1 METVPIKLN
10 NCQTSSFLFVTSI
23 YVEFLK
29 HIENVHYFKNKIY
42 FSKKSKLGPI
52 GFNCIME
59 IHLHALPNSHQ
70 IIPQGT
76 NREITSFIKL
86 DVSGE

>member
-1 METVPIKLN
+1 
-10 NCQTSSFLFVTSI
+10 
-23 YVEFLK
+23 
-29 HIENVHYFKNKIY
+29 
-42 FSKKSKLGPI
+42 
-52 GFNCIME
+52 ME

-86 DVSGE
+86 DVSGEQWAEVVAFYEWNQM

>member
-1 METVPIKLN
+1 MN
-10 NCQTSSFLFVTSI
+10 
-23 YVEFLK
+23 K
-29 HIENVHYFKNKIY
+29 HKTCTIQNVHYFKNKIY

-86 DVSGE
+86 DVSGEYWV